1 MLRCLQLAGMLNY
14 FNIQI
19 KLLLLLLFIIII
31 IIIIIII
38 VIIIIIFRI
47 VSTKITFYG
56 DSLVKEPNI
65 DCRWN

>member
-19 KLLLLLLFIIII
+19 KLLLLLLFIII